1 MSTKNLQIVNTSL
14 SKVDGVSLVTGSAK
28 YTDDFTMPGM
38 LYAKILTSPHPHARI
53 ISINTERAK
62 AVPGVHAVLTY
73 KDVKPIRHTKAGQ
86 SYPEPSPYDRV
97 ILENKVRF
105 IGDRVAVA
113 AAETLRIAEEALQ
126 LIEVEFEVL
135 PAVLDLEEAMQP
147 GAPVIHDEQDAAG
160 IYDASHNLAAYKV
173 VGYGDIE
180 QGFKEADLI
189 VENIYRT
196 QRQKHCAL
204 ETHGSV
210 AYLDENGRLVVITS
224 TQVPFHTR
232 RQLAYILEMP
242 MSQIRVIKPRIG
254 GGFGNKQGSFM
265 EDLVSVLALKTRR
278 PVKLIFDRSEEFH
291 QGYMR
296 HPAIVRLKTGVKKD
310 GTIVAQQMSILS
322 DTGAYGDHALTV
334 TTSSGRKILPM
345 YPVPHM
351 QFESRTVYTNL
362 PVCGAFRGYGAT
374 KGTFALES
382 QMDEI
387 ARALNMDPLEL
398 RLKNC
403 IKQGDVDRL
412 AAEFGEKIP
421 RVMHTCGLTECM
433 QRGAEAIGWHEKHGK
448 PGEGVVKRGIGMAC
462 SMQGSGIAGVDWG
475 GATLKL
481 NDDGTFSL
489 FVGATDLGTGSDTVL
504 VQIAAES
511 LGVPPEDISILSSDT
526 DLTPFDVGAY
536 ASSTTYVSG
545 GAVKKAAE
553 QMVTA
558 ILEIAANMLG
568 EEPTNLNYHNRQII
582 AQNGKSASL
591 REVALYSVYET
602 KKQLTI
608 TASNIS
614 HISPPPFAV
623 SFAEVEVDTETGQ
636 VKVVKLVTAVDCGVA
651 INPQLA
657 EGQVEGAVTQGMGYA
672 LFEEM
677 AFDDQGRL
685 LNPNFADY
693 KLFNA
698 FDMPQLE
705 TILVETYEESGPYGA
720 KSIGEVPINTP
731 APAIA
736 NAIYDAVGVRLCDLP
751 MTAEKVLAALKKRR

>member
-1 MSTKNLQIVNTSL
+1 MSAKNLQVVNASL
-14 SKVDGVSLVTGSAK
+14 PKVDGVSLVTGSAR
-28 YTDDFTMPGM
+28 YVDDFTMPGM

-53 ISINTERAK
+53 ASINTERAK
-62 AVPGVHAVLTY
+62 ALPGVRAVLTY
-73 KDVKPIRHTKAGQ
+73 KDLKPIRHTKAGQ

-97 ILENKVRF
+97 ILDNKLRF
-105 IGDRVAVA
+105 IGDRVAVV
-113 AAETLRIAEEALQ
+113 AAETLRIAEGALQ
-126 LIEVEFEVL
+126 LIEVEYEVL
-135 PAVLDLEEAMQP
+135 PAVLDLEEAMKP
-147 GAPVIHDEQDAAG
+147 GAPIIHDEKDASG
-160 IYDASHNLAAYKV
+160 IYDASRNLAACKA
-173 VGYGDIE
+173 VGYGDVE
-180 QGFKEADLI
+180 QGFREADLI
-189 VENIYRT
+189 VENTYRT

-210 AYLDENGRLVVITS
+210 AYLDEQGRLVVITS

-232 RQLAYILEMP
+232 RQLAYMLEMP

-254 GGFGNKQGSFM
+254 GGFGNKQGTFM
-265 EDLVSVLALKTRR
+265 EDLVSVLALRTRR
-278 PVKLIFDRSEEFH
+278 PVKLIFDRAEEFH

-310 GTIVAQQMSILS
+310 GAIVAQKMDVLA
-322 DTGAYGDHALTV
+322 DTGAYGDHALSLP
-334 TTSSGRKILPM
+334 TSAGRKILPI
-345 YPVPHM
+345 YPAAHV
-351 QFESRTVYTNL
+351 QFECHTVYTNL

-374 KGTFALES
+374 KGTFAVES

-387 ARALNMDPLEL
+387 ARALNIDPLEL

-412 AAEFGEKIP
+412 AAAFGEKIP
-421 RVMHTCGLTECM
+421 RVMHTCGLTECV
-433 QRGAEAIGWHEKHGK
+433 QRGAEAIGWREKHGK
-448 PGEGVVKRGIGMAC
+448 PGGGVVKRGVGMAC

-481 NDDGTFSL
+481 NDDGTFAL

-504 VQIAAES
+504 VQIAAEA

-545 GAVKKAAE
+545 GAVKKAAD

-558 ILEIAANMLG
+558 LLDLAAGMLG
-568 EEPTNLNYHNRQII
+568 EKPETLTCCNRQIT

-591 REVALYSVYET
+591 REVALCAVYEV
-602 KKQLTI
+602 KEQLTI
-608 TASNIS
+608 TASNTS
-614 HISPPPFAV
+614 HISPPPFAA

-636 VKVVKLVTAVDCGVA
+636 VQVVKLITAVDCGVA

-677 AFDDQGRL
+677 VFDDQGRL

-720 KSIGEVPINTP
+720 KSIGEVPINCP

-736 NAIYDAVGVRLCDLP
+736 NAIYDAVGIRLCDLP
-751 MTAEKVLAALKKRR
+751 LTAEKVLAALKKRK

>member
-1 MSTKNLQIVNTSL
+1 MSAKNFQVVNTSV
-14 SKVDGVSLVTGSAK
+14 SKVDGVSLVSGAAK

-53 ISINTERAK
+53 TAINTERAK
-62 AVPGVHAVLTY
+62 ALPGVHAVLTY
-73 KDVKPIRHTKAGQ
+73 QDIKPIRHSKAGQ

-97 ILENKVRF
+97 ILDNKVRF
-105 IGDRVAVA
+105 IGDRVAVVA
-113 AAETLRIAEEALQ
+113 ADTLRIAEEALQ
-126 LIEVEFEVL
+126 LIEVDYEVL
-135 PAVLDLEEAMQP
+135 PAVLDIEDSMKP
-147 GAPVIHDEQDAAG
+147 GAPVIHDEQDASG
-160 IYDASHNLAAYKV
+160 ISDASRNLVAHKI
-173 VGYGDIE
+173 VGYGDVE

-189 VENIYRT
+189 VENTYRT

-210 AYLDENGRLVVITS
+210 AYLDELSRLVVITS

-232 RQLAYILEMP
+232 RQLAYMLEMP
-242 MSQIRVIKPRIG
+242 MSRIRVIKPRIG

-278 PVKLIFDRSEEFH
+278 PVKLIFDRAEEFH

-296 HPAIVRLKTGVKKD
+296 HPEIVRLKTGVKKD
-310 GTIVAQQMSILS
+310 GTIVAQKMEVLA
-322 DTGAYGDHALTV
+322 DTGAYGDHALTLP
-334 TTSSGRKILPM
+334 TSSGRKILPI
-345 YPVPHM
+345 YPAAHVH
-351 QFESRTVYTNL
+351 FECNTVYTNL
-362 PVCGAFRGYGAT
+362 PVCGAFRGYGAIQ
-374 KGTFALES
+374 GAFAVES

-387 ARALNMDPLEL
+387 AKQLNMDPLEL
-398 RLKNC
+398 RMKNR
-403 IKQGDVDRL
+403 IKQGDIDRV
-412 AAEFGEKIP
+412 AEAFGEKDP
-421 RVMHTCGLTECM
+421 RIMHTCGLGDCM
-433 QRGAEAIGWHEKHGK
+433 KRGAEAIGWREKHGR
-448 PGEGVVKRGIGMAC
+448 PGDGVVKRGLGMAC
-462 SMQGSGIAGVDWG
+462 AMQGSGIAGVDWG
-475 GATLKL
+475 GATIKL

-504 VQIAAES
+504 VQIAAEG
-511 LGVPPEDISILSSDT
+511 LGVEPQDIFVLSSDT

-553 QMVTA
+553 QMLTA
-558 ILEIAANMLG
+558 ILNIAAKML
-568 EEPTNLNYHNRQII
+568 EEAPENLTCANRRIT
-582 AQNGKSASL
+582 AQNGKSVSL
-591 REVALYSVYET
+591 REVALYSVYEE
-602 KKQLTI
+602 KEQLTI
-608 TASNIS
+608 TASNMS
-614 HISPPPFAV
+614 HSSPPPFAV

-657 EGQVEGAVTQGMGYA
+657 EGQVEGAVTQGMGFG

-677 AFDDQGRL
+677 AFDQQGRL

-720 KSIGEVPINTP
+720 KSIGEVPVNTP

-736 NAIYDAVGVRLCDLP
+736 NAIYDAVDVRLFGLP
-751 MTAEKVLAALKKRR
+751 MTAEKVLAALKQRG